1 MIFKLPTVSLLAIVL
16 GLCLVFADP
25 VLAHK
30 VNIFAYVEGGHVYTE
45 SYFADGRPV
54 EKGTI
59 EVYDQTGN
67 KLLIGKTGKS
77 GLFSFPLSEITEL
90 TFIINAGLGHKNKFL
105 LKGSEM
111 E

>member
-1 MIFKLPTVSLLAIVL
+1 MIFKLPTVSLLTMVL

-25 VLAHK
+25 AQAHK

-54 EKGTI
+54 EKGTV

-67 KLLIGKTGKS
+67 KLLTGKTDRS
-77 GLFSFPLSEITEL
+77 GLFSFPFSKIAEL
-90 TFIINAGLGHKNKFL
+90 TIIINAGLGHKNKFL
-105 LKGSEM
+105 LKRSEM